1 MTVVLRALGICVLSC
16 QHFPIYIQNPAPP
29 VSKGPGLETW
39 PNVLFKMS
47 NFALRRGDNA
57 RILSKK
63 TSPRGVRREEKSPLV
78 QDGTW
83 GVVVCERVKQRKERE
98 RFAHASNYVSRKRRP
113 SWISSW
119 GWARHPSLVKMP
131 RKNSKRHPHFSVVLF
146 AVGGACVVGSFGP
159 WRLPL
164 LPLDTG
170 PPPPS
175 HGPLKK
181 WKLPPAHQ
189 SFFTKKGDVR
199 VKKGWTRASGFCF
212 CDGEKCSPAILISG
226 HPSSQVHS

>member
-1 MTVVLRALGICVLSC
+1 MTVVLRELGIYVLSC
-16 QHFPIYIQNPAPP
+16 QHFPIYIQNLAPP
-29 VSKGPGLETW
+29 VSKGPGSKHDQTYYSKCLTLPYGGEIT
-39 PNVLFKMS
+39 PGCFP
-47 NFALRRGDNA
+47 
-57 RILSKK
+57 KK

-78 QDGTW
+78 QDGTR
-83 GVVVCERVKQRKERE
+83 GVVLCERVKQRKERE

-113 SWISSW
+113 SWISSR

-131 RKNSKRHPHFSVVLF
+131 RKNSERHPHFSVVLF
-146 AVGGACVVGSFGP
+146 AVGGACVVGSFGL

-199 VKKGWTRASGFCF
+199 VKRGWTRASGFCF
-212 CDGEKCSPAILISG
+212 CDGEKCFPAILISG